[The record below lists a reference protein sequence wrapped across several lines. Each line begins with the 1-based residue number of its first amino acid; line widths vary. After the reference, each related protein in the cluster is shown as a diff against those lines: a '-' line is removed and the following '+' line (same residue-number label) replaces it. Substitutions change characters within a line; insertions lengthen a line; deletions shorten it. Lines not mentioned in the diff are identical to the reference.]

1 MSQSKPKYY
10 FKAFCIFYFLLV
22 GIMAFYFIK
31 VLELKKKEINRIAHD
46 KVDALTETSFFKQI
60 TLKKESEIYN
70 SFLDV
75 LKNKT
80 TIDSV
85 QNTIALNIEKN
96 SHLFTQKTDSVFKN
110 LNYDVA
116 VRFSVKQITL
126 NSSAQNL
133 LKEPITILET
143 TQKVK
148 KPTRI
153 NTSEWEINE
162 SSSNKNDEECL
173 DCPEDYNRHFTINQE
188 THIEVLNIYRI
199 ALKELFPLLA
209 FSVLICLFILILYY
223 ITYKT
228 IRQKEREVLSLHNMV
243 DNVSHEFKLPIA
255 TLKYGCNNLS
265 KEYKSPTVELLLR
278 QINRLEKIQQQLIP
292 SNVQNSSPFS
302 SLSFDNMIH
311 DLQLHYTGVTFYT
324 QWNADETL
332 SLPNTPME
340 TIILNL
346 LENSVKY
353 GATEITCHITQH
365 SNSILLMVKD
375 NGLGIE
381 KEEQKLIFKKFYR
394 IINNNVHTT
403 TGLGIGL
410 YQVQQI
416 VQQLNGNIELLSK
429 INTGTTFKISLPYA

>member
-1 MSQSKPKYY
+1 
-10 FKAFCIFYFLLV
+10 
-22 GIMAFYFIK
+22 MAFYFIK

-80 TIDSV
+80 TLDSV

-332 SLPNTPME
+332 PLPNTPME

-365 SNSILLMVKD
+365 SNSIVLMVKD

-416 VQQLNGNIELLSK
+416 VQQLNGNIELISK